1 MDNVDPETVYGDFVL
16 IAEGESGPMFAAK
29 HIATGRL
36 VSRWREREGGL
47 SVTPQGSTQLGRYLG
62 CHQKDSK
69 DCYAKAE
76 QDTQRADDHEDEP
89 TS

>member
-36 VSRWREREGGL
+36 VSQWREREREGGCPL
-47 SVTPQGSTQLGRYLG
+47 HCRDPLNWV
-62 CHQKDSK
+62 DI
-69 DCYAKAE
+69 
-76 QDTQRADDHEDEP
+76 
-89 TS
+89 